1 MNIIFLIIG
10 LLVGL
15 LFRNKIVTLFNSL
28 VVVYKHDYKVKFSVY
43 FAIHKNGS
51 EVNEIVKSES
61 VEIVVRAKD
70 EDEVISFVDEYI
82 ENHIKVEIQTI
93 DRV

>member
-28 VVVYKHDYKVKFSVY
+28 VVVYKDNFNVKFNVY
-43 FAIHKNGS
+43 FVIHKNGS

-93 DRV
+93 DKV

>member
-28 VVVYKHDYKVKFSVY
+28 VVVYKHNFKVKFNVY
-43 FAIHKNGS
+43 FVIHKNES

-93 DRV
+93 DKV

>member
-28 VVVYKHDYKVKFSVY
+28 IVVYKHDFKVKFNVY
-43 FAIHKNGS
+43 FVIYKNGS
-51 EVNEIVKSES
+51 EVNEIIKSES
-61 VEIVVRAKD
+61 VEIVVKAKD
-70 EDEVISFVDEYI
+70 EGEAISFVDEYI

-93 DRV
+93 DKV

>member
-28 VVVYKHDYKVKFSVY
+28 VVVYKDNFKVKFNVY
-43 FAIHKNGS
+43 FVIHKNGS

-82 ENHIKVEIQTI
+82 ENHIKVEIQTL
-93 DRV
+93 DQV

>member
-28 VVVYKHDYKVKFSVY
+28 VVVYKDNFKVKFNVY
-43 FAIHKNGS
+43 FVIHKNGS

-93 DRV
+93 DKV

>member
-28 VVVYKHDYKVKFSVY
+28 VVIYKHDFKVKFNVY
-43 FAIHKNGS
+43 FVIYKNGS
-51 EVNEIVKSES
+51 EVNEIIKSES
-61 VEIVVRAKD
+61 VEIVVKAKD
-70 EDEVISFVDEYI
+70 EGEAISFVDE
-82 ENHIKVEIQTI
+82 
-93 DRV
+93 